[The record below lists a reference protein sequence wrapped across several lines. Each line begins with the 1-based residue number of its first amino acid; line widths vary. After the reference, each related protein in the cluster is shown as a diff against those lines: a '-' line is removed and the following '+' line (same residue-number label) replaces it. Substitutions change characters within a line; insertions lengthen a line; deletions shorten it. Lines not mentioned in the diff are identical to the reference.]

1 MLLRG
6 QRPCPEVSS
15 IIDDVEE
22 VDRSATIL
30 ALLVVL
36 SYLSMH
42 IIVSQASLADGFLT
56 EGSP

>member
-1 MLLRG
+1 
-6 QRPCPEVSS
+6 VSS

-36 SYLSMH
+36 SYLSIH
-42 IIVSQASLADGFLT
+42 IVVSQASLADGFLT